1 MRKAKDIAN
10 EYWDRPQAERSF
22 IKFIKELQEE
32 VLEHAKGEVDMVI
45 GEDATKVCIKQ
56 RLDDSIKNL

>member
-1 MRKAKDIAN
+1 MRKAKDIAD
-10 EYWDRPQAERSF
+10 EYWGRPQAERAF